1 MIFLVEYDR
10 STGRTLTFKSFEDSE
25 ACEARNSMLHLELNL
40 HRAGIER
47 EVVLLEAAHEA
58 ILHRTHAR
66 YFHESISD
74 LVRSWKTFY
83 ARGR

>member
-10 STGRTLTFKSFEDSE
+10 STGRTITFKSFEDSQARE
-25 ACEARNSMLHLELNL
+25 AQDSMLHLELSL
-40 HRAGIER
+40 HHAGIER
-47 EVVLLEAAHEA
+47 EVVLLDAADEA

-74 LVRSWKTFY
+74 LVRAWEAFY

>member
-10 STGRTLTFKSFEDSE
+10 STGRTITFKSFEDSQ
-25 ACEARNSMLHLELNL
+25 ASDARDSMLRLELSL

-47 EVVLLEAAHEA
+47 EVVLLEAANEA

-66 YFHESISD
+66 YFHESIGD
-74 LVRSWKTFY
+74 LVRAWAVYY
-83 ARGR
+83 AQA